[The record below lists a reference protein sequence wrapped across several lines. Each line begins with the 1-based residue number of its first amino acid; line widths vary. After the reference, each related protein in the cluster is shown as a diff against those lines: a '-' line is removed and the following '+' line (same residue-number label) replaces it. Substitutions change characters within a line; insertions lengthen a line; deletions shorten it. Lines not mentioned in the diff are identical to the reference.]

1 MNDGWAVTMTI
12 LDDVDDGVG
21 GGEGRK
27 GNYGCR
33 WRRGPSSSGAY
44 QLVFEGSRSMRD
56 VVGEEGAAE
65 FFRGP
70 RWDRGRKQEGQE
82 ADTGSL
88 DEKKVEEQLA

>member
-1 MNDGWAVTMTI
+1 MGGGGGVGVGWKSLGACQPILAWQEENPTLIIILLMQKSNTLMNDGWAVTMTI

-44 QLVFEGSRSMRD
+44 QLVFEG
-56 VVGEEGAAE
+56 VFQNG
-65 FFRGP
+65 
-70 RWDRGRKQEGQE
+70 
-82 ADTGSL
+82 L
-88 DEKKVEEQLA
+88 

>member
-1 MNDGWAVTMTI
+1 
-12 LDDVDDGVG
+12 
-21 GGEGRK
+21 
-27 GNYGCR
+27 
-33 WRRGPSSSGAY
+33 
-44 QLVFEGSRSMRD
+44 MRD